1 VSSNLGTP
9 APRLDVVSAREHVGQ
24 PADAAVRRH
33 RVVIIGCGFGG
44 LFAAKTL
51 RRADAEITV
60 IDRTNHHLFQPLL
73 YQLATGILSEGDI
86 APPIRDVLRH
96 QRNTQVALGEVVGI
110 DLDARQVTVD
120 TIGQRSR
127 LVYDSLI
134 VATGASQSYFGR
146 PEFAHDAPGMKTI
159 DHALEL
165 RGRIFGAFE
174 MAERET
180 DPASRRRWLT
190 FVVVGAG
197 PTGVELAGQLAEL
210 SHRSLRGNF
219 RHIDPAE
226 ARVVLLDAAPTI
238 LPAFPDKLRERAAR
252 DLRAMGVE
260 IRVGTMVTGVDAHGI
275 DTNSTES
282 KTRRIDAATKI
293 WAAGVEASPLGR
305 MLAERP
311 GVELDRAGRVRV
323 EPDCT
328 IPGHP
333 EVFVIG
339 DLMSLDHL
347 PGVAQVA
354 IQSGRHAAHTIIRR
368 LAGDM
373 TRRPF
378 RYRDLGTM
386 ATISRL
392 RAIAALGRLG
402 VSGFPAWVLWLLVHL
417 MTLTGFKNRLSVLF
431 NWTVAFFGRGRAQR
445 VITAQQVFARHALEV
460 HARSGSTVASI
471 SATARGE
478 SAERI
483 DLPFD
488 SRGPRDRL
496 LLGTSGAVR
505 GPAGLMGEV
514 RQS

>member
-1 VSSNLGTP
+1 MNASETS
-9 APRLDVVSAREHVGQ
+9 
-24 PADAAVRRH
+24 RRH
-33 RVVIIGCGFGG
+33 RVVIVGCGFGG
-44 LFAAKTL
+44 LFAAKAL
-51 RRADAEITV
+51 RRADVYVTV

-96 QRNTQVALGEVVGI
+96 QQNTRVVLGEVVDI
-110 DLDARQVTVD
+110 DVDARRVTVD
-120 TIGQRSR
+120 TIGQRSQIE
-127 LVYDSLI
+127 YDSLI

-159 DHALEL
+159 DDALEL

-174 MAERET
+174 MAEREI
-180 DPASRRRWLT
+180 DPVARRRWLT

-210 SHRSLRGNF
+210 SRGSLRKNF
-219 RHIDPAE
+219 RYIDPAE

-238 LPAFPDKLRERAAR
+238 LPAFPEALRDRAGR
-252 DLRAMGVE
+252 DLRAVGVE
-260 IRVGTMVTGVDAHGI
+260 IHVGTMVTGVDEQGI

-282 KTRRIDAATKI
+282 QVRRIDAATKI

-305 MLAERP
+305 ILAQASA
-311 GVELDRAGRVRV
+311 VELDRAGRVKV
-323 EPDCT
+323 ETDCT
-328 IPGHP
+328 LPGHP

-354 IQSGRHAAHTIIRR
+354 IQSGHHAAQTIIRR
-368 LAGDM
+368 LAGDT
-373 TRRPF
+373 TRRQF

-392 RAIAALGRLG
+392 RAIAVVGGLQ

-417 MTLTGFKNRLSVLF
+417 MTLTGFNSRLSVF
-431 NWTVAFFGRGRAQR
+431 FTWAVAFLGRGRAQR
-445 VITAQQVFARHALEV
+445 VFTAHQVFARHALE
-460 HARSGSTVASI
+460 ARAHQAGTVPPIST
-471 SATARGE
+471 TDRRE
-478 SAERI
+478 SAM
-483 DLPFD
+483 P
-488 SRGPRDRL
+488 
-496 LLGTSGAVR
+496 
-505 GPAGLMGEV
+505 
-514 RQS
+514 

>member
-1 VSSNLGTP
+1 MPLVPGLDLAP
-9 APRLDVVSAREHVGQ
+9 AGEDAGR
-24 PADAAVRRH
+24 PADSAARRH
-33 RVVIIGCGFGG
+33 QVVIVGCGFGG

-51 RRADAEITV
+51 RRADVAITV

-73 YQLATGILSEGDI
+73 YQLATGLLSEGDI
-86 APPIRDVLRH
+86 APPIRDILRH
-96 QRNTQVALGEVVGI
+96 QRNAQVVLGEVVGI
-110 DLDARQVTVD
+110 DLGARMIAVD
-120 TIGQRSR
+120 SIVQRSR
-127 LVYDSLI
+127 IAYDSLI
-134 VATGASQSYFGR
+134 VAAGSSQSYFGR
-146 PEFAHDAPGMKTI
+146 PEFAHHAPGMKTI

-174 MAERET
+174 MAEREA
-180 DPASRRRWLT
+180 DPAVRRRWLT

-210 SHRSLRGNF
+210 SHSLRGNF
-219 RHIDPAE
+219 RHIDPAD
-226 ARVVLLDAAPTI
+226 ARVVLLDAAPAI
-238 LPAFPDKLRERAAR
+238 LAAFPEPLRERAAR
-252 DLRAMGVE
+252 DLRGMGVE
-260 IRVGTMVTGVDAHGI
+260 IQVGTMVTGVDEQGI
-275 DTNSTES
+275 DTASAGS
-282 KTRRIDAATKI
+282 QKQRIEAATKI

-305 MLAERP
+305 VLAGAP

-354 IQSGRHAAHTIIRR
+354 IQSGRHAADTIMRR
-368 LAGDM
+368 LAGET

-386 ATISRL
+386 ATISQL
-392 RAIAALGRLG
+392 RAIAALGRLR
-402 VSGFPAWVLWLLVHL
+402 VSGFPAWVLWLFVHL

-431 NWTVAFFGRGRAQR
+431 NWTVAFFSRGRAQR

-460 HARSGSTVASI
+460 HARQGSTVPSI
-471 SATARGE
+471 PATPPGE
-478 SAERI
+478 
-483 DLPFD
+483 
-488 SRGPRDRL
+488 
-496 LLGTSGAVR
+496 GAT
-505 GPAGLMGEV
+505 P
-514 RQS
+514 